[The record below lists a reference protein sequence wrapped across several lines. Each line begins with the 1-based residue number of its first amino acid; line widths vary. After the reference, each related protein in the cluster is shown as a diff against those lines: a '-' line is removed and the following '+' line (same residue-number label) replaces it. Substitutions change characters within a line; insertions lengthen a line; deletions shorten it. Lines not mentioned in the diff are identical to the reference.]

1 MGPCIVRAYPFKLL
15 YYFCFVDHAQRG
27 RDWSIL
33 ITLKSNTMF
42 LTCPLPGS
50 LTPITPASCP
60 FRFDQIVKLL
70 LFQPGGPSFA
80 NADAMK
86 LLATWTPYLSANDDT
101 RIVTTPIFA
110 GFVIPGSEALTT
122 GGNDNSTFN
131 GIPEYNGEGTVTTTG
146 GFRNLPSR
154 PKLDMEKLTQFSLAS
169 AVGTTN
175 LQLMMVNKDG
185 YIFYTE
191 SADNIIGGIDA
202 YNWRIGSV
210 GSEGFN
216 APNITP
222 FGFSLIEGWDRY
234 LQVVKPN
241 FNPLTALVNTVTT

>member
-1 MGPCIVRAYPFKLL
+1 
-15 YYFCFVDHAQRG
+15 
-27 RDWSIL
+27 
-33 ITLKSNTMF
+33 MF

-70 LFQPGGPSFA
+70 LFQSGGPNFA

-86 LLATWTPYLSANDDT
+86 LLATWTPFLSANDDT

-110 GFVIPGSEALTT
+110 GFTIPQSEPLTT

-131 GIPEYNGEGTVTTTG
+131 GIREYNGEGTVTAAG

-154 PKLDMEKLTQFSLAS
+154 PKLDMEKLTQFSLPS
-169 AVGTTN
+169 AVGVTG
-175 LQLMMVNKDG
+175 LQAMMVNKDG
-185 YIFYTE
+185 YIFYTMPE
-191 SADNIIGGIDA
+191 SNIIGGIDW

-222 FGFSLIEGWDRY
+222 FSGDLIEGWDRY

-241 FNPLTALVNTVTT
+241 FNPLTALVNVTTT